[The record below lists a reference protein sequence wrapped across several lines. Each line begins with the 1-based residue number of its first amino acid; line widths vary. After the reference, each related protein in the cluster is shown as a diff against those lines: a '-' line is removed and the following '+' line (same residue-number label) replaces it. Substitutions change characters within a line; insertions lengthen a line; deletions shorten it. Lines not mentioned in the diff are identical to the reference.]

1 MAELPTLPPLE
12 GVELPTLPLA
22 ELVTDSHL
30 VSCQFAIQ
38 CGGELTRVRERLGW
52 WVAAGGGRLA
62 AAVTKSQY
70 LFALRRGGEL
80 GVTPGD
86 FLVAVYAKMY
96 RHLGLLIDSMA
107 ICGADPA
114 RLAEGVIAQDDG
126 LAALESVELLRM
138 RPHILASGERARK
151 PRKRTCRRV
160 E

>member
-1 MAELPTLPPLE
+1 MCELPTMPCLE
-12 GVELPTLPLA
+12 GVGLPTLPLA

-38 CGGELTRVRERLGW
+38 NSRVLRGARERLGQ

-62 AAVTKSQY
+62 KAVTKSQY

-86 FLVAVYAKMY
+86 FLVAVYAQLH
-96 RHLGLLIDSMA
+96 RHLDLLFDSMA
-107 ICGADPA
+107 NCSADPA
-114 RLAEGVIAQDDG
+114 RLAEEIIARDEG
-126 LAALESVELLRM
+126 LAALESVELLRT
-138 RPHILASGERARK
+138 RPHIIGSGER
-151 PRKRTCRRV
+151 PCKRTCRRG

>member
-22 ELVTDSHL
+22 ELVTDFHL
-30 VSCQFAIQ
+30 IVCQFAIQ
-38 CGGELTRVRERLGW
+38 RGGELTRVRERLGQ

-62 AAVTKSQY
+62 EAVTKSQY

-86 FLVAVYAKMY
+86 FLVAVYARLH
-96 RHLGLLIDSMA
+96 RHLDLLFDSMA
-107 ICGADPA
+107 NCGTDPV
-114 RLAEGVIAQDDG
+114 RLAEEVIAQDDG
-126 LAALESVELLRM
+126 LAALESVELLRT
-138 RPHILASGERARK
+138 RPHIIASGER
-151 PRKRTCRRV
+151 PCKRTCRRD

>member
-1 MAELPTLPPLE
+1 MCELPTMPCLE

-38 CGGELTRVRERLGW
+38 NSGVLRGVRERLGQ

-86 FLVAVYAKMY
+86 FIVAVYAKMH
-96 RHLGLLIDSMA
+96 RHLGLLFDSMA
-107 ICGADPA
+107 NCGADPA
-114 RLAEGVIAQDDG
+114 RLAEGVIARDEG
-126 LAALESVELLRM
+126 LAALESVELLRT
-138 RPHILASGERARK
+138 RPCIIASGERPRK
-151 PRKRTCRRV
+151 PRKRTCRRA